1 MSVCQAL
8 LSQVAAIARERGA
21 ESVVSITV
29 EIGPLSGVDPAQL
42 RSAFTV
48 LRAGSGS
55 AMAELV
61 IDTSAVEVRCLACG
75 AESQTLM
82 NRLICR
88 ACGGFRTR
96 VIAGDE
102 LRLRRVELEV

>member
-1 MSVCQAL
+1 
-8 LSQVAAIARERGA
+8 
-21 ESVVSITV
+21 
-29 EIGPLSGVDPAQL
+29 
-42 RSAFTV
+42 
-48 LRAGSGS
+48 
-55 AMAELV
+55 V

-102 LRLRRVELEV
+102 LRLRRIELAV